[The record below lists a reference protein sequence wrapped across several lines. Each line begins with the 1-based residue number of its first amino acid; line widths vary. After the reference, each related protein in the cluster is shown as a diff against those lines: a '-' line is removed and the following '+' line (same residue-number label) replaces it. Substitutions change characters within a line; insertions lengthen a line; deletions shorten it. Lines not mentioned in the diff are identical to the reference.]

1 MNDQQQMGYEPSL
14 DGIRAFSVIAV
25 MLYHA
30 HIAWLPG
37 GFLGVEVFFVVSGFL
52 ITSLLIEERELNG
65 GIDLKQFWI
74 RRARRLLPALFVMLS
89 ATAVCVAFFAKD
101 SAPDFRRD
109 VLPSLGYFSNWWQI
123 FAVKTPYFA
132 ASSLPVL
139 RHLWSLAV
147 EEQWYL
153 IWPLLFAFIFGAKW
167 MRPKI
172 SGALLVACSGAV
184 MVATALRFAQDNDM
198 RTNLLYLSTLTRSS
212 GLLLGAAVAM
222 LWRPWRKT
230 SPSSWWRSFTADA
243 LAIVSIAVIGF
254 IMATVHVADVRMYQG
269 GLAATTI
276 ASAVVIAVV
285 MRPNGVFVQ
294 KLFSQELFVEIGRR
308 SYGLYLWH
316 WPIFVVAHARDSG
329 NRLAVALAVTVI
341 INEFVYQFVE
351 IPTRQGALGNWW
363 RNRPQLGAMRR
374 RLPVLIAAVVVAS
387 LGVTGFKVVGI
398 EARDLAIDTS
408 TANVIFAVPTTVANT
423 GTTLAPSVVDSSA
436 SSTTP
441 TTPTSSTTIAV
452 LPRKLVIVGDS
463 QAHALALNKPSGIE
477 KTFVIA
483 DGSIDG
489 CGIYDR
495 GVGVGGTNGNF
506 RRNFANCV
514 GFEKSWAKSATKAKA
529 DVALVVI
536 GAWEVLDLKINGFT
550 LAFNTAPADTMFR
563 TQMQRGIDALRA
575 TGATVALLEVAC
587 MRPVDSKGG
596 PVPALPQRGDD
607 ARTGHLNDLLREIAA
622 PEDDGVFFVSGPKE
636 WCTDPKISTS
646 LSYRWD
652 GVHAYKP
659 GAKLIFETI
668 ATSILQLPVTK

>member
-1 MNDQQQMGYEPSL
+1 MNDQPHMGYEPSL

-30 HIAWLPG
+30 NIAWLPG

-52 ITSLLIEERELNG
+52 ITSLLIEERESTQR
-65 GIDLKQFWI
+65 IDLKQFWI
-74 RRARRLLPALFVMLS
+74 RRARRLLPALVVMLS
-89 ATAVCVAFFAKD
+89 ATAFYVAFYATD

-123 FAVKTPYFA
+123 FAVDTPYFA

-153 IWPLLFAFIFGAKW
+153 MWPLLFTFVFGAKW
-167 MRPKI
+167 MRPKV
-172 SGALLVACSGAV
+172 SGILLLVCSAAI
-184 MVATALRFAQDNDM
+184 MIATALRFVQDDETRANF
-198 RTNLLYLSTLTRSS
+198 LYLSTVTRSS
-212 GLLLGAAVAM
+212 GLLLGAAVAL
-222 LWRPWRKT
+222 LWRPWRKI
-230 SPSSWWRSFTADA
+230 SPLSWWKSSIADA
-243 LAIVSIAVIGF
+243 LAIVSISVIGVL
-254 IMATVHVADVRMYQG
+254 MATVHVSDARLYQG
-269 GLAATTI
+269 GLAATTV
-276 ASAVVIAVV
+276 ASAVIIAVV
-285 MRPNGVFVQ
+285 MRPHGLFV
-294 KLFSQELFVEIGRR
+294 KKFFSQNFFVEIGRR

-329 NRLAVALAVTVI
+329 TRLAVALALTII

-351 IPTRQGALGNWW
+351 IPTRRGALGNWW
-363 RNRPQLGAMRR
+363 HNRPQLSAMHR
-374 RLPVLIAAVVVAS
+374 RLPVLIAAVVVTS
-387 LGVTGFKVVGI
+387 LGVTGIKVVGI
-398 EARDLAIDTS
+398 EARDVSIDTS
-408 TANVIFAVPTTVANT
+408 SASVIFAVPTTVA
-423 GTTLAPSVVDSSA
+423 SA
-436 SSTTP
+436 SSLPAASTT
-441 TTPTSSTTIAV
+441 STTIAT
-452 LPRKLVIVGDS
+452 LPRRVVIVGDS
-463 QAHALALNKPSGIE
+463 QAHSLAINKPSGIE
-477 KTFVIA
+477 KTFVITN
-483 DGSIDG
+483 GSIDG
-489 CGIYDR
+489 CGVYDR

-514 GFEKSWAKSATKAKA
+514 GFEKSWSKSATKAKA

-550 LAFNTAPADTMFR
+550 FAFDTAPADTMFR
-563 TQMQRGIDALRA
+563 TQMKRGIDVLRA

-607 ARTGHLNDLLREIAA
+607 MRTSRLNELMREIAA
-622 PEDDGVFFVSGPKE
+622 PEDDGVFFVNGPKE
-636 WCTDPKISTS
+636 WCSDPKISTS

-668 ATSILQLPVTK
+668 ANSILQLPVTK

>member
-1 MNDQQQMGYEPSL
+1 
-14 DGIRAFSVIAV
+14 

-30 HIAWLPG
+30 NIAWLPG

-52 ITSLLIEERELNG
+52 ITSLLIEEHESTRR
-65 GIDLKQFWI
+65 IDLKQFWI

-89 ATAVCVAFFAKD
+89 ATAIYVAFFAKD

-123 FAVKTPYFA
+123 YAVDTPYFA

-153 IWPLLFAFIFGAKW
+153 IWPLLFTVVFGAKW
-167 MRPKI
+167 MRPRI
-172 SGALLVACSGAV
+172 SGALLITCSAAI
-184 MVATALRFAQDNDM
+184 MFTTALRFVQDNET
-198 RTNLLYLSTLTRSS
+198 RTNFLYLSTVTRSS
-212 GLLLGAAVAM
+212 GLLLGAAVAF
-222 LWRPWRKT
+222 LWRPWRKN
-230 SPSSWWRSFTADA
+230 SLPSWWRSSISDA
-243 LAIVSIAVIGF
+243 FAITSIAVIGVL
-254 IMATVHVADVRMYQG
+254 MATVHVADERLYQG
-269 GLAATTI
+269 GLAATTV
-276 ASAVVIAVV
+276 ASAVIVAVV
-285 MRPNGVFVQ
+285 MRPNGLLIKTF
-294 KLFSQELFVEIGRR
+294 FSQNLFVEIGRR

-316 WPIFVVAHARDSG
+316 WPIFVVAHARDSS
-329 NRLAVALAVTVI
+329 NRLAVALALTII

-351 IPTRQGALGNWW
+351 IPTRHGALGNWW
-363 RNRPQLGAMRR
+363 HNRPQLSAMHR
-374 RLPVLIAAVVVAS
+374 RLPVFIAAVVVAS
-387 LGVTGFKVVGI
+387 LGITGVKVVGI
-398 EARDLAIDTS
+398 EARDLSIDAS
-408 TANVIFAVPTTVANT
+408 TANVIFAVPTTVA
-423 GTTLAPSVVDSSA
+423 SA
-436 SSTTP
+436 SSLPAASTT
-441 TTPTSSTTIAV
+441 TTTIAK
-452 LPRKLVIVGDS
+452 LPRRLVIVGDS
-463 QAHALALNKPSGIE
+463 QAHSLAINKPSGIE
-477 KTFVIA
+477 KTFVIT

-514 GFEKSWAKSATKAKA
+514 GFEKSWTKSATKAQA
-529 DVALVVI
+529 DVALVVL

-550 LAFNTAPADTMFR
+550 FAVNTSPADTMFR
-563 TQMQRGIDALRA
+563 TQMKRGIDALRA

-607 ARTGHLNDLLREIAA
+607 TRTRHLNDLLREIAA

-636 WCTDPKISTS
+636 WCSDPKISTS

-659 GAKLIFETI
+659 GAKLVFETI
-668 ATSILQLPVTK
+668 ANSILQLPVTK

>member
-1 MNDQQQMGYEPSL
+1 MNDQPHMGYEPSL

-30 HIAWLPG
+30 NIAWLPG

-52 ITSLLIEERELNG
+52 ITSLLIEERESTQR
-65 GIDLKQFWI
+65 IDLKQFWI
-74 RRARRLLPALFVMLS
+74 RRARRLLPALVVMLA
-89 ATAVCVAFFAKD
+89 ATAVCVAFYATD

-123 FAVKTPYFA
+123 FAVDTPYFA

-153 IWPLLFAFIFGAKW
+153 IWPLLFVFVFGAKW

-172 SGALLVACSGAV
+172 SGALLLLSSGAI
-184 MVATALRFAQDNDM
+184 MFATAFRFAQDDET
-198 RTNLLYLSTLTRSS
+198 RTNFLYLSTITRSS

-230 SPSSWWRSFTADA
+230 SPSSWWRSSVADA
-243 LAIVSIAVIGF
+243 FAVASIAVIGVL
-254 IMATVHVADVRMYQG
+254 MATVRVADARLYQA
-269 GLAATTI
+269 GLAVTTI
-276 ASAVVIAVV
+276 ASAVIISVV
-285 MRPNGVFVQ
+285 MRPNGQFV
-294 KLFSQELFVEIGRR
+294 KKFFSQELFVEIGRR

-316 WPIFVVAHARDSG
+316 WPIFVMAHARDSG
-329 NRLAVALAVTVI
+329 NRLAVALAVTII
-341 INEFVYQFVE
+341 INEFVYQYVE

-363 RNRPQLGAMRR
+363 RNRQQLSAMHR
-374 RLPVLIAAVVVAS
+374 RLPLLIAAAVVAS
-387 LGVTGFKVVGI
+387 LGMTGIKVVGI

-408 TANVIFAVPTTVANT
+408 TANVIFSVPTTVA
-423 GTTLAPSVVDSSA
+423 SA
-436 SSTTP
+436 SSLPAASTT
-441 TTPTSSTTIAV
+441 STTIAK

-463 QAHALALNKPSGIE
+463 QAHSLAINKPSGME
-477 KTFVIA
+477 KTFVVA

-550 LAFNTAPADTMFR
+550 FALNTSPADTIFR
-563 TQMQRGIDALRA
+563 TQMIRGIDALRA

-607 ARTGHLNDLLREIAA
+607 VRTRHLNDLLREIAA
-622 PEDDGVFFVSGPKE
+622 PENDGVFFVSGPTE

>member
-1 MNDQQQMGYEPSL
+1 MNDQSHMGYEPSL

-30 HIAWLPG
+30 DIAWLPG

-52 ITSLLIEERELNG
+52 ITSLLIEERESTRS
-65 GIDLKQFWI
+65 IDLKQFWI
-74 RRARRLLPALFVMLS
+74 RRARRLLPALVVMLS
-89 ATAVCVAFFAKD
+89 ATAVYVAFFAKD

-123 FAVKTPYFA
+123 YAVDTPYFA

-153 IWPLLFAFIFGAKW
+153 IWPLLFTVVFGAKW
-167 MRPKI
+167 MRPRI
-172 SGALLVACSGAV
+172 SGALLITCSAAI
-184 MVATALRFAQDNDM
+184 MFTTALRFVQDNET
-198 RTNLLYLSTLTRSS
+198 RTNFLYLSTITRSS

-222 LWRPWRKT
+222 LWRPWRKN
-230 SPSSWWRSFTADA
+230 SLPSWWRSSISDA
-243 LAIVSIAVIGF
+243 FAITSIAVIGVL
-254 IMATVHVADVRMYQG
+254 MATVHVADQRLYQG
-269 GLAATTI
+269 GLAATTV
-276 ASAVVIAVV
+276 ASAVIVAVV
-285 MRPNGVFVQ
+285 MRPNGLFV
-294 KLFSQELFVEIGRR
+294 KKFFSQDLFVEIGRR

-316 WPIFVVAHARDSG
+316 WPIFVVAHARDSS
-329 NRLAVALAVTVI
+329 NRLAVALALTII

-351 IPTRQGALGNWW
+351 IPTRHGALGNWW
-363 RNRPQLGAMRR
+363 HNRPQLSAMHR
-374 RLPVLIAAVVVAS
+374 RLPVFIAAVVVAS
-387 LGVTGFKVVGI
+387 LGITGVKVVGI
-398 EARDLAIDTS
+398 EARDLSIDTS
-408 TANVIFAVPTTVANT
+408 TANVIFAVPTTVA
-423 GTTLAPSVVDSSA
+423 SA
-436 SSTTP
+436 SSLPAASTT
-441 TTPTSSTTIAV
+441 TTTIAK
-452 LPRKLVIVGDS
+452 LPRRLVIVGDS
-463 QAHALALNKPSGIE
+463 QAHSLAINKPSGIE
-477 KTFVIA
+477 KTFVVT

-514 GFEKSWAKSATKAKA
+514 GFEKSWTKSATKAQA
-529 DVALVVI
+529 DVALVVL
-536 GAWEVLDLKINGFT
+536 GAWEVLDLKINSFT
-550 LAFNTAPADTMFR
+550 LVVNTPPADTMFR
-563 TQMQRGIDALRA
+563 TQMKRGIDALRA

-607 ARTGHLNDLLREIAA
+607 TRTRHLNDLLREIAA

-636 WCTDPKISTS
+636 WCSVSEISTS

>member
-1 MNDQQQMGYEPSL
+1 MNEQQQMGYEPSL

-30 HIAWLPG
+30 NIAWLPG

-52 ITSLLIEERELNG
+52 ITSLLIEERESNG

-74 RRARRLLPALFVMLS
+74 RRARRLLPALFIMLS
-89 ATAVCVAFFAKD
+89 ATAVSVAFFAKD

-153 IWPLLFAFIFGAKW
+153 IWPLLFTVVFGAKW
-167 MRPKI
+167 MRSKF
-172 SGALLVACSGAV
+172 SGMLLVVCSGAV
-184 MVATALRFAQDNDM
+184 MVATALRFVQDDET
-198 RTNLLYLSTLTRSS
+198 RTNFLYLSTLTRSS

-222 LWRPWRKT
+222 LWRPWRKI
-230 SPSSWWRSFTADA
+230 SPSSRLRSSVADA
-243 LAIVSIAVIGF
+243 LALVSIAVIGVL
-254 IMATVHVADVRMYQG
+254 MATVHVADARLYQG
-269 GLAATTI
+269 GLVATTV

-363 RNRPQLGAMRR
+363 RNRPQLSAMHR

-387 LGVTGFKVVGI
+387 LGATGVKVVGI

-423 GTTLAPSVVDSSA
+423 DTTLTPSVVG
-436 SSTTP
+436 SSTT
-441 TTPTSSTTIAV
+441 STTIAK

-463 QAHALALNKPSGIE
+463 QAHALAINKPSGIE
-477 KTFVIA
+477 KTFVIT

-529 DVALVVI
+529 DVALVVL
-536 GAWEVLDLKINGFT
+536 GAWEVLDLKINSFT
-550 LAFNTAPADTMFR
+550 FAFNTSPADTMFR

-607 ARTGHLNDLLREIAA
+607 ARTRHLNDLLREIAA
-622 PEDDGVFFVSGPKE
+622 PEDDGVFFVSGPTE
-636 WCTDPKISTS
+636 WCTDPTISTS

>member
-30 HIAWLPG
+30 NIAWLPG

-52 ITSLLIEERELNG
+52 ITSLLIEERESTQH
-65 GIDLKQFWI
+65 IDLKQFWI
-74 RRARRLLPALFVMLS
+74 RRARRLLPALVVMLS
-89 ATAVCVAFFAKD
+89 ATAVSVAFYATD

-123 FAVKTPYFA
+123 FAVDTPYFA

-147 EEQWYL
+147 EEQWYV
-153 IWPLLFAFIFGAKW
+153 IWPLLFAFVFGAKW
-167 MRPKI
+167 MRRKI
-172 SGALLVACSGAV
+172 SGVLLVACSGAV
-184 MVATALRFAQDNDM
+184 MATTALRFVQDNET
-198 RTNLLYLSTLTRSS
+198 RTNFLYLSTITRSS

-222 LWRPWRKT
+222 LWRPWRKKAL
-230 SPSSWWRSFTADA
+230 SSWWRSSIADA
-243 LAIVSIAVIGF
+243 LAIASIAVIGVL
-254 IMATVHVADVRMYQG
+254 MATVHVADVRLYQG
-269 GLAATTI
+269 GLAVTTI
-276 ASAVVIAVV
+276 ASAVIIAVV
-285 MRPNGVFVQ
+285 MRPNGLFV
-294 KLFSQELFVEIGRR
+294 KKFFSQELFVEIGRR

-316 WPIFVVAHARDSG
+316 WPIFVLAHARDSG
-329 NRLAVALAVTVI
+329 NRLAVALALTII
-341 INEFVYQFVE
+341 INEFVYQYVE
-351 IPTRQGALGNWW
+351 IPSRRGALGNWW
-363 RNRPQLGAMRR
+363 RDRQQLSAMHR
-374 RLPVLIAAVVVAS
+374 RLPVFITAVIVTS
-387 LGVTGFKVVGI
+387 LGITGVKVVGI
-398 EARDLAIDTS
+398 EARDLSIDASSAT
-408 TANVIFAVPTTVANT
+408 VIFAAPTTVANT
-423 GTTLAPSVVDSSA
+423 STTLTPSVVGSPVSSI
-436 SSTTP
+436 T
-441 TTPTSSTTIAV
+441 STTIAQ

-463 QAHALALNKPSGIE
+463 QAHALAINKPSGIE
-477 KTFVIA
+477 KTFVIT

-489 CGIYDR
+489 CGVYDR
-495 GVGVGGTNGNF
+495 GVGVGGTSGNF

-514 GFEKSWAKSATKAKA
+514 GFETSWARSVTKSKA

-550 LAFNTAPADTMFR
+550 FEVDTSPADTMFR
-563 TQMQRGIDALRA
+563 TQMKRGIDALRA

-607 ARTGHLNDLLREIAA
+607 ARTSHLNDLLREIAA

-636 WCTDPKISTS
+636 WCADPKISTS

-668 ATSILQLPVTK
+668 ASSVLKLSVAK

>member
-1 MNDQQQMGYEPSL
+1 MGYEPSL

-30 HIAWLPG
+30 NIAWLPG

-52 ITSLLIEERELNG
+52 ITSLLIEERESNHR
-65 GIDLKQFWI
+65 INLKQFWI
-74 RRARRLLPALFVMLS
+74 RRARRLLPAFFVMLC
-89 ATAVCVAFFAKD
+89 ATAVCVAFYATD

-109 VLPSLGYFSNWWQI
+109 MLPSLGYFSNWWQI
-123 FAVKTPYFA
+123 FAVDTPYFA

-153 IWPLLFAFIFGAKW
+153 IWPLLFTVVFGAKW

-172 SGALLVACSGAV
+172 SGALLIAGSGTIIV
-184 MVATALRFAQDNDM
+184 TTALRFVEDNET
-198 RTNLLYLSTLTRSS
+198 RTNFLYLSTFTRSS
-212 GLLLGAAVAM
+212 GLLLGAAVAL

-230 SPSSWWRSFTADA
+230 STRFVLARSMVADA
-243 LAIVSIAVIGF
+243 LAIGSIAVIGYL
-254 IMATVHVADVRMYQG
+254 MATVHVADARLYQG

-276 ASAVVIAVV
+276 ASAVIVAVV
-285 MRPNGVFVQ
+285 MRPNGLLMKRFFSHN
-294 KLFSQELFVEIGRR
+294 LFAEIGRR

-316 WPIFVVAHARDSG
+316 WPIFVVAHARDSID
-329 NRLAVALAVTVI
+329 RLAIALAATII
-341 INEFVYQFVE
+341 INEFVYQYVE
-351 IPTRQGALGNWW
+351 IPTRHGALGNWW
-363 RNRPQLGAMRR
+363 RNRPQLSAMHR
-374 RLPVLIAAVVVAS
+374 RLPIFVAAVVVAS
-387 LGVTGFKVVGI
+387 LGITGVKVVGI
-398 EARDLAIDTS
+398 QARDLSVDTS
-408 TANVIFAVPTTVANT
+408 NAKVEFAVPTTVANAST
-423 GTTLAPSVVDSSA
+423 NSTPSVSG
-436 SSTTP
+436 SSTT
-441 TTPTSSTTIAV
+441 STTIAT

-463 QAHALALNKPSGIE
+463 QARSLAVNKPSGIK
-477 KTFVIA
+477 KTFVIT

-489 CGIYDR
+489 CGVYNK

-514 GFEKSWAKSATKAKA
+514 GFEKSWAKSARKAKA

-536 GAWEVLDLKINGFT
+536 GAWEVLDLKFGSST
-550 LAFNTAPADTMFR
+550 LAFNTPAADAMFR
-563 TQMQRGIDALRA
+563 SQVRIGVNALRA
-575 TGATVALLEVAC
+575 TGATVALLEVPC
-587 MRPVDSKGG
+587 MRPVTSKGG

-607 ARTGHLNDLLREIAA
+607 TRTGHLNDLLREIAA

-636 WCTDPKISTS
+636 WCSDPKISTS

-668 ATSILQLPVTK
+668 ATSILQLPVGK

>member
-1 MNDQQQMGYEPSL
+1 MGYEPSL

-30 HIAWLPG
+30 DIAWLPG

-52 ITSLLIEERELNG
+52 ITSLLIEERESTRS
-65 GIDLKQFWI
+65 IDLKQFWI
-74 RRARRLLPALFVMLS
+74 RRARRLLPALVVMLS
-89 ATAVCVAFFAKD
+89 ATAVYVAFFAKD

-123 FAVKTPYFA
+123 YAVDTPYFA

-153 IWPLLFAFIFGAKW
+153 IWPLLFTVVFGAKW
-167 MRPKI
+167 MRPRI
-172 SGALLVACSGAV
+172 SGALLITCSAAI
-184 MVATALRFAQDNDM
+184 MFTTALRFVQDNET
-198 RTNLLYLSTLTRSS
+198 RTNFLYLSTITRSS

-222 LWRPWRKT
+222 LWRPWRKN
-230 SPSSWWRSFTADA
+230 SLPSWWRSSISDA
-243 LAIVSIAVIGF
+243 FAITSIAVIGVL
-254 IMATVHVADVRMYQG
+254 MATVHVADQRLYQG
-269 GLAATTI
+269 GLAATTV
-276 ASAVVIAVV
+276 ASAVIVAVV
-285 MRPNGVFVQ
+285 MRPNGLFV
-294 KLFSQELFVEIGRR
+294 KKFFSQDLFVEIGRR

-316 WPIFVVAHARDSG
+316 WPIFVVAHARDSS
-329 NRLAVALAVTVI
+329 NRLAVALALTII

-351 IPTRQGALGNWW
+351 IPTRHGALGNWW
-363 RNRPQLGAMRR
+363 HNRPQLSAMHR
-374 RLPVLIAAVVVAS
+374 RLPVFIAAVVIAS
-387 LGVTGFKVVGI
+387 LGITGVKVVGI
-398 EARDLAIDTS
+398 EARDLSIDTS
-408 TANVIFAVPTTVANT
+408 TANVIFAVPTTVA
-423 GTTLAPSVVDSSA
+423 SA
-436 SSTTP
+436 SSLPAASTT
-441 TTPTSSTTIAV
+441 TTTIAK
-452 LPRKLVIVGDS
+452 LPRRLVIVGDS
-463 QAHALALNKPSGIE
+463 QAHSLAINKPSGIE
-477 KTFVIA
+477 KTFVVT

-514 GFEKSWAKSATKAKA
+514 GFEKSWTKSATKAQA
-529 DVALVVI
+529 DVALVVL
-536 GAWEVLDLKINGFT
+536 GAWEVLDLKINSFT
-550 LAFNTAPADTMFR
+550 LVVNTPPADTMFR
-563 TQMQRGIDALRA
+563 TQMKRGIDALRA

-607 ARTGHLNDLLREIAA
+607 TRTRHLNDLLREIAA
-622 PEDDGVFFVSGPKE
+622 PEDDGVFFVSGPKQ
-636 WCTDPKISTS
+636 WCSDSEISTS

>member
-1 MNDQQQMGYEPSL
+1 MNDQQLMGYEPSL

-30 HIAWLPG
+30 NIAWLPG

-52 ITSLLIEERELNG
+52 ITSLLIEERESTRR
-65 GIDLKQFWI
+65 IDLKQFWI
-74 RRARRLLPALFVMLS
+74 RRARRLLPALVVMLA
-89 ATAVCVAFFAKD
+89 ATAVCVAFYATD

-123 FAVKTPYFA
+123 FAVDTPYFA

-153 IWPLLFAFIFGAKW
+153 IWPLLFTFIFGAKW

-172 SGALLVACSGAV
+172 SGALLLLCSGAI
-184 MVATALRFAQDNDM
+184 MFATALRFVQDDET
-198 RTNLLYLSTLTRSS
+198 RTNFLYLSTLTRSS

-230 SPSSWWRSFTADA
+230 SPSSWWRSSLADTFA
-243 LAIVSIAVIGF
+243 VASIAVIGVL
-254 IMATVHVADVRMYQG
+254 MATVHVADAWLYQG

-276 ASAVVIAVV
+276 ASAVIIAVV
-285 MRPNGVFVQ
+285 MRPNGLFV
-294 KLFSQELFVEIGRR
+294 KMFFSQELFVEIGRR

-329 NRLAVALAVTVI
+329 NRLAVALALTVI
-341 INEFVYQFVE
+341 INEFVYQYVE

-363 RNRPQLGAMRR
+363 HNRQQLSAMHR
-374 RLPVLIAAVVVAS
+374 RLPVLITAAVVAS
-387 LGVTGFKVVGI
+387 LGITGVKVVGI
-398 EARDLAIDTS
+398 EARDLSIDTS
-408 TANVIFAVPTTVANT
+408 TANVIFSVPTTV
-423 GTTLAPSVVDSSA
+423 VSA
-436 SSTTP
+436 SSLPAASTT
-441 TTPTSSTTIAV
+441 STTIAK

-463 QAHALALNKPSGIE
+463 QAHSLVVNKPSGIE
-477 KTFVIA
+477 KTFVITN
-483 DGSIDG
+483 GSIDG

-514 GFEKSWAKSATKAKA
+514 GFEKKWAKSATTARA

-550 LAFNTAPADTMFR
+550 FAVNTSPADTMFR
-563 TQMQRGIDALRA
+563 TQMKRGIDALRS

-607 ARTGHLNDLLREIAA
+607 TRTSHLNDLLREIAA
-622 PEDDGVFFVSGPKE
+622 PEDDGVFFISGPKE
-636 WCTDPKISTS
+636 WCSDPKISTS

-668 ATSILQLPVTK
+668 ASSVLKLPVKK

>member
-1 MNDQQQMGYEPSL
+1 MNDQQLMGYEPSL

-30 HIAWLPG
+30 NIAWLPG

-52 ITSLLIEERELNG
+52 ITSLLIEERESAQR
-65 GIDLKQFWI
+65 IDLKQFWI
-74 RRARRLLPALFVMLS
+74 RRARRLLPALFVMLC
-89 ATAVCVAFFAKD
+89 ATAICVAFYATD

-109 VLPSLGYFSNWWQI
+109 MLPSLGYFSNWWQI
-123 FAVKTPYFA
+123 YAVDTPYFA

-153 IWPLLFAFIFGAKW
+153 IWPLLFTFLFGAKW
-167 MRPKI
+167 MRTKV
-172 SGALLVACSGAV
+172 SGALLVVCSAAI
-184 MVATALRFAQDNDM
+184 MIMTALRFVQDDET
-198 RTNLLYLSTLTRSS
+198 RTNFLYLSTVTRSS

-230 SPSSWWRSFTADA
+230 SLPSWWRSSVADA
-243 LAIVSIAVIGF
+243 FAVASIAVIGVL
-254 IMATVHVADVRMYQG
+254 MATVHVADARLYQG
-269 GLAATTI
+269 GLAVTTV
-276 ASAVVIAVV
+276 ASAVIVAVV
-285 MRPNGVFVQ
+285 MRPHGLFV
-294 KLFSQELFVEIGRR
+294 KKFLSQELFVEIGRR

-329 NRLAVALAVTVI
+329 NRLAVALALTII

-351 IPTRQGALGNWW
+351 IPTRHGALGKWW
-363 RNRPQLGAMRR
+363 HNRQQLSAMHR
-374 RLPVLIAAVVVAS
+374 RLPVLIAAAVVAS
-387 LGVTGFKVVGI
+387 LGITGVKVVGI
-398 EARDLAIDTS
+398 EARDLLIDTS
-408 TANVIFAVPTTVANT
+408 TANVIFSVPTTVA
-423 GTTLAPSVVDSSA
+423 SA
-436 SSTTP
+436 SSLPAASTT
-441 TTPTSSTTIAV
+441 STTIAK
-452 LPRKLVIVGDS
+452 LPRTMLIVGDS
-463 QAHALALNKPSGIE
+463 QAHSLAVNKPSGIE
-477 KTFVIA
+477 KTFVIT

-489 CGIYDR
+489 CGVYDR

-550 LAFNTAPADTMFR
+550 FAFDTLPADTMFR
-563 TQMQRGIDALRA
+563 TQMKRGIDALRA

-607 ARTGHLNDLLREIAA
+607 ARTRHLNELMREIAA
-622 PEDDGVFFVSGPKE
+622 PEDDGVFFVNGPTE
-636 WCTDPKISTS
+636 WCSDPKISTS

-668 ATSILQLPVTK
+668 ASSVLKFPVAK

>member
-1 MNDQQQMGYEPSL
+1 MNGQIKMGYEPSL

-30 HIAWLPG
+30 NIAWLPG

-52 ITSLLIEERELNG
+52 ITSLLIEERESNHC
-65 GIDLKQFWI
+65 INLKQFWI
-74 RRARRLLPALFVMLS
+74 RRARRLLPAFFVMLC
-89 ATAVCVAFFAKD
+89 ATSVCVAFYATD

-109 VLPSLGYFSNWWQI
+109 MLPSLGYFSNWWQI
-123 FAVKTPYFA
+123 FAVDTPYFA

-153 IWPLLFAFIFGAKW
+153 IWPLLFTVVFGAKW

-172 SGALLVACSGAV
+172 SGVLLIACSGAI
-184 MVATALRFAQDNDM
+184 MVITALRFVEDNET
-198 RTNLLYLSTLTRSS
+198 RTNFLYLSTFTRSS
-212 GLLLGAAVAM
+212 GLLLGAAVAL

-230 SPSSWWRSFTADA
+230 STRFVLVRSMVADA
-243 LAIVSIAVIGF
+243 LAIGSIALIGYL
-254 IMATVHVADVRMYQG
+254 MATVHVADARLYQG
-269 GLAATTI
+269 GLATTTI
-276 ASAVVIAVV
+276 ASAVIVAVV
-285 MRPNGVFVQ
+285 MRPNGLLVKKF
-294 KLFSQELFVEIGRR
+294 FSQDFFAEIGRR

-329 NRLAVALAVTVI
+329 NRLAYALAATII
-341 INEFVYQFVE
+341 INEFVYQYVE
-351 IPTRQGALGNWW
+351 IPTRHGALGKWW
-363 RNRPQLGAMRR
+363 RNRQQLSAMRR
-374 RLPVLIAAVVVAS
+374 RLPVFVAAVVVTS
-387 LGVTGFKVVGI
+387 LGFTGVKVVGI
-398 EARDLAIDTS
+398 QARDLSIDTS
-408 TANVIFAVPTTVANT
+408 NAKVEFAVPTTVANAST
-423 GTTLAPSVVDSSA
+423 NSTPSVSG
-436 SSTTP
+436 SSTT
-441 TTPTSSTTIAV
+441 STTIAT

-463 QAHALALNKPSGIE
+463 QARSLAVNKPSGIK
-477 KTFVIA
+477 KTFVIT

-489 CGIYDR
+489 CGVYNK

-514 GFEKSWAKSATKAKA
+514 GFEKSWAKSARKAKA

-536 GAWEVLDLKINGFT
+536 GAWEVLDLKFGSST
-550 LAFNTAPADTMFR
+550 LAFNTSAADAMFR
-563 TQMQRGIDALRA
+563 SQVRIGVNALRA
-575 TGATVALLEVAC
+575 TGATVALLEVPC
-587 MRPVDSKGG
+587 MRPVTSKGG

-607 ARTGHLNDLLREIAA
+607 TRTGHLNDLLREIAA

-636 WCTDPKISTS
+636 WCSDPKISTS

>member
-1 MNDQQQMGYEPSL
+1 
-14 DGIRAFSVIAV
+14 
-25 MLYHA
+25 MLA
-30 HIAWLPG
+30 
-37 GFLGVEVFFVVSGFL
+37 
-52 ITSLLIEERELNG
+52 
-65 GIDLKQFWI
+65 
-74 RRARRLLPALFVMLS
+74 
-89 ATAVCVAFFAKD
+89 ATAVCVAFYATD

-123 FAVKTPYFA
+123 FAVDTPYFA

-153 IWPLLFAFIFGAKW
+153 IWPLLFVFVFGAKW

-172 SGALLVACSGAV
+172 SGALLLLCSGAI
-184 MVATALRFAQDNDM
+184 MFATTLRFVQDDET
-198 RTNLLYLSTLTRSS
+198 RTNFLYLSTLTRSS

-222 LWRPWRKT
+222 LWRPWRKN
-230 SPSSWWRSFTADA
+230 SLPSWWKSSLADA
-243 LAIVSIAVIGF
+243 FAVASIAVIGVL
-254 IMATVHVADVRMYQG
+254 MATVHVADAWLYQG
-269 GLAATTI
+269 GLAVTTI
-276 ASAVVIAVV
+276 ASAVIIAVV
-285 MRPNGVFVQ
+285 MRPNGLFVQ
-294 KLFSQELFVEIGRR
+294 KFFSQELFVEIGRR

-316 WPIFVVAHARDSG
+316 WPIFVITHARDSG
-329 NRLAVALAVTVI
+329 NRLAVALALTII
-341 INEFVYQFVE
+341 INEFVFRYVE

-363 RNRPQLGAMRR
+363 RNRQQLSAMHR
-374 RLPVLIAAVVVAS
+374 RLPVLITTVVVAS
-387 LGVTGFKVVGI
+387 LGITGVKVVGI
-398 EARDLAIDTS
+398 EARDLSIDTS
-408 TANVIFAVPTTVANT
+408 TANVIFSVPTTVA
-423 GTTLAPSVVDSSA
+423 SA
-436 SSTTP
+436 SSLPAASTT
-441 TTPTSSTTIAV
+441 STTIAK

-463 QAHALALNKPSGIE
+463 QAHSLVVNKPSGIE
-477 KTFVIA
+477 KTFVITN
-483 DGSIDG
+483 GSIDG

-514 GFEKSWAKSATKAKA
+514 GFEKSWGKSATKAKA

-550 LAFNTAPADTMFR
+550 FAVNTLPADTMFR
-563 TQMQRGIDALRA
+563 TQMKRGIDALRA

-607 ARTGHLNDLLREIAA
+607 TRTKHLNDLMREIAA

-636 WCTDPKISTS
+636 WCSDPKISTS

-668 ATSILQLPVTK
+668 ATSILQLSVKK

>member
-1 MNDQQQMGYEPSL
+1 MNDQQLMGYEPSL

-30 HIAWLPG
+30 NIAWLPG

-52 ITSLLIEERELNG
+52 ITSLLIEERESTRR
-65 GIDLKQFWI
+65 IDLKQFWI
-74 RRARRLLPALFVMLS
+74 RRARRLLPALVVMLA
-89 ATAVCVAFFAKD
+89 ATAVCVAFYATD

-123 FAVKTPYFA
+123 FAVDTPYFA

-153 IWPLLFAFIFGAKW
+153 IWPLLFVFVFGAKW

-172 SGALLVACSGAV
+172 SGALLLLCSGAI
-184 MVATALRFAQDNDM
+184 MFATALRFVQDDET
-198 RTNLLYLSTLTRSS
+198 RTNFLYLSTLTRSS

-222 LWRPWRKT
+222 LWRPWRKN
-230 SPSSWWRSFTADA
+230 SLPSWWKSSLADA
-243 LAIVSIAVIGF
+243 LAVASIAVIGVL
-254 IMATVHVADVRMYQG
+254 MATVHVADAQLYQG
-269 GLAATTI
+269 GLAVTTI
-276 ASAVVIAVV
+276 ASAVIIAVV
-285 MRPNGVFVQ
+285 MRPNGLFV
-294 KLFSQELFVEIGRR
+294 KKFFSQELFVEIGRR

-329 NRLAVALAVTVI
+329 NRLAVALALTVI
-341 INEFVYQFVE
+341 INEFVYQYVE
-351 IPTRQGALGNWW
+351 IPTRQGALGNWLH
-363 RNRPQLGAMRR
+363 NRQQLSAMHR
-374 RLPVLIAAVVVAS
+374 RLPVLITAAVVAS
-387 LGVTGFKVVGI
+387 LGITGVKVVGI
-398 EARDLAIDTS
+398 EARDLSIDTS
-408 TANVIFAVPTTVANT
+408 TANVIFSVPTTVA
-423 GTTLAPSVVDSSA
+423 SA
-436 SSTTP
+436 SSLPAASTT
-441 TTPTSSTTIAV
+441 STTIAK

-463 QAHALALNKPSGIE
+463 QAHSLVVNKPSGIE
-477 KTFVIA
+477 KTFVITN
-483 DGSIDG
+483 GSIDG

-514 GFEKSWAKSATKAKA
+514 GFEKKWAKSATTARA

-550 LAFNTAPADTMFR
+550 FAVNTSPADTMFR
-563 TQMQRGIDALRA
+563 TQMKRGIDALRS

-607 ARTGHLNDLLREIAA
+607 TRTSHLNDLLREIAA

-636 WCTDPKISTS
+636 WCSDPKISTS

-668 ATSILQLPVTK
+668 ASSVLKLPVKK

>member
-1 MNDQQQMGYEPSL
+1 MNDQPHMGYEPSL

-30 HIAWLPG
+30 NIAWLPG

-52 ITSLLIEERELNG
+52 ITSLLIEEHESTRR
-65 GIDLKQFWI
+65 IDLKQFWI

-89 ATAVCVAFFAKD
+89 ATAIYVAFFAKD

-123 FAVKTPYFA
+123 YAVDTPYFA

-153 IWPLLFAFIFGAKW
+153 IWPLLFTVVFGAKW
-167 MRPKI
+167 MRPRI
-172 SGALLVACSGAV
+172 SGALLITCSAAI
-184 MVATALRFAQDNDM
+184 MFTTALRFVQDNET
-198 RTNLLYLSTLTRSS
+198 RTNFLYLSTVTRSS
-212 GLLLGAAVAM
+212 GLLLGAAVAF
-222 LWRPWRKT
+222 LWRPWRKN
-230 SPSSWWRSFTADA
+230 SLPSWWRSSISDA
-243 LAIVSIAVIGF
+243 FAITSIAVIGVL
-254 IMATVHVADVRMYQG
+254 MATVHVADERLYQG
-269 GLAATTI
+269 GLAATTV
-276 ASAVVIAVV
+276 ASAVIVAVV
-285 MRPNGVFVQ
+285 MRPNGLLIKTF
-294 KLFSQELFVEIGRR
+294 FSQNLFVEIGRR

-316 WPIFVVAHARDSG
+316 WPIFVVAHARDSS
-329 NRLAVALAVTVI
+329 NRLAVALALTII

-351 IPTRQGALGNWW
+351 IPTRHGALGNWW
-363 RNRPQLGAMRR
+363 HNRPQLSAMHR
-374 RLPVLIAAVVVAS
+374 RLPVFIAAVVVAS
-387 LGVTGFKVVGI
+387 LGITGVKVVGI
-398 EARDLAIDTS
+398 EARDLSIDAS
-408 TANVIFAVPTTVANT
+408 TANVIFAVPTTVA
-423 GTTLAPSVVDSSA
+423 SA
-436 SSTTP
+436 SSLPAASTT
-441 TTPTSSTTIAV
+441 TTTIAK
-452 LPRKLVIVGDS
+452 LPRRLVIVGDS
-463 QAHALALNKPSGIE
+463 QAHSLAINKPSGIE
-477 KTFVIA
+477 KTFVIT

-514 GFEKSWAKSATKAKA
+514 GFEKSWTKSATKAQA
-529 DVALVVI
+529 DVALVVL

-550 LAFNTAPADTMFR
+550 FAVNTSPADTMFR
-563 TQMQRGIDALRA
+563 TQMKRGIDALRA

-607 ARTGHLNDLLREIAA
+607 TRTRHLNDLLREIAA

-636 WCTDPKISTS
+636 WCSDPKISTS

-659 GAKLIFETI
+659 GAKLVFETI
-668 ATSILQLPVTK
+668 ANSILQLPVTK

>member
-1 MNDQQQMGYEPSL
+1 MNDQSHMGYEPSL

-30 HIAWLPG
+30 DIAWLPG

-52 ITSLLIEERELNG
+52 ITSLLIEEHESTRR
-65 GIDLKQFWI
+65 IDLKQFWI

-123 FAVKTPYFA
+123 YAVDTPYFA

-153 IWPLLFAFIFGAKW
+153 IWPLLFTVVFGAKW
-167 MRPKI
+167 MRPRI
-172 SGALLVACSGAV
+172 SGALLITCSAAI
-184 MVATALRFAQDNDM
+184 MFTTALRFVQDNET
-198 RTNLLYLSTLTRSS
+198 RTNFLYLSTITRSS

-222 LWRPWRKT
+222 LWRPWRKN
-230 SPSSWWRSFTADA
+230 SVPSWWRSSISDA
-243 LAIVSIAVIGF
+243 FAITSIAVIGVL
-254 IMATVHVADVRMYQG
+254 MATVHVADQRLYQG
-269 GLAATTI
+269 GLAATTV
-276 ASAVVIAVV
+276 ASAVIVAVV
-285 MRPNGVFVQ
+285 MRPNGLLVKKF
-294 KLFSQELFVEIGRR
+294 FSQDLFVEIGRR

-316 WPIFVVAHARDSG
+316 WPIFVVAHARDSS
-329 NRLAVALAVTVI
+329 NRLAVALALTII

-351 IPTRQGALGNWW
+351 IPTRHGALGNWW
-363 RNRPQLGAMRR
+363 HNRPQLSAMHR
-374 RLPVLIAAVVVAS
+374 RLPVFIAAVVVAS
-387 LGVTGFKVVGI
+387 LGITGAKVVGI
-398 EARDLAIDTS
+398 EARDLSIDTS
-408 TANVIFAVPTTVANT
+408 TANVIFAVPTTVA
-423 GTTLAPSVVDSSA
+423 SA
-436 SSTTP
+436 SSLPAASTT
-441 TTPTSSTTIAV
+441 TTTIAK
-452 LPRKLVIVGDS
+452 LPRRLVIVGDS
-463 QAHALALNKPSGIE
+463 QAHSLAINKPSGIE
-477 KTFVIA
+477 KTFVVT

-514 GFEKSWAKSATKAKA
+514 GFEKSWTKSATKAQA
-529 DVALVVI
+529 DVALVVL
-536 GAWEVLDLKINGFT
+536 GAWEVLDLKINSFT
-550 LAFNTAPADTMFR
+550 LVVNTPPADTMFR
-563 TQMQRGIDALRA
+563 TQMKRGIDALRA

-607 ARTGHLNDLLREIAA
+607 TRTRHLNDLLREIAA

-636 WCTDPKISTS
+636 WCSESEISTS

>member
-1 MNDQQQMGYEPSL
+1 MNDQSHMGYEPSL

-30 HIAWLPG
+30 DIAWLPG

-52 ITSLLIEERELNG
+52 ITSLLIEERESTRS
-65 GIDLKQFWI
+65 IDLKQFWI
-74 RRARRLLPALFVMLS
+74 RRARRLLPALVVMLS
-89 ATAVCVAFFAKD
+89 ATAVYVAFFAKD

-123 FAVKTPYFA
+123 YAVDTPYFA

-153 IWPLLFAFIFGAKW
+153 IWPLLFTVVFGAKW
-167 MRPKI
+167 MRPRI
-172 SGALLVACSGAV
+172 SGALLITCSAAI
-184 MVATALRFAQDNDM
+184 MFTTALRFVQDNET
-198 RTNLLYLSTLTRSS
+198 RTNFLYLSTITRSS

-222 LWRPWRKT
+222 LWRPWRKN
-230 SPSSWWRSFTADA
+230 SLPSWWRSSISDA
-243 LAIVSIAVIGF
+243 FAITSIAVIGVL
-254 IMATVHVADVRMYQG
+254 MATVHVADQRLYQG
-269 GLAATTI
+269 GLAATTV
-276 ASAVVIAVV
+276 ASAVIVAVV
-285 MRPNGVFVQ
+285 MRPNGLFV
-294 KLFSQELFVEIGRR
+294 KKFFSQDLFVEIGRR

-316 WPIFVVAHARDSG
+316 WPIFVVAHARDSS
-329 NRLAVALAVTVI
+329 NRLAVALALTII

-351 IPTRQGALGNWW
+351 IPTRHGALGNWW
-363 RNRPQLGAMRR
+363 HNRPQLSAMHR
-374 RLPVLIAAVVVAS
+374 RLPVFIAAVVVAS
-387 LGVTGFKVVGI
+387 LGITGVKVVGI
-398 EARDLAIDTS
+398 EARDLSIDTS
-408 TANVIFAVPTTVANT
+408 TANVIFAVPTTVA
-423 GTTLAPSVVDSSA
+423 SA
-436 SSTTP
+436 SSLPAASTT
-441 TTPTSSTTIAV
+441 TTTIAK
-452 LPRKLVIVGDS
+452 LPRRLVIVGDS
-463 QAHALALNKPSGIE
+463 QAHSLAINKPSGIE
-477 KTFVIA
+477 KTFVIT

-514 GFEKSWAKSATKAKA
+514 GFEKSWTKSATKAQA
-529 DVALVVI
+529 DVALVVL

-550 LAFNTAPADTMFR
+550 FAVNTSPADTMFR
-563 TQMQRGIDALRA
+563 TQMKRGIDALRA

-607 ARTGHLNDLLREIAA
+607 TRTRHLNDLLREIAA
-622 PEDDGVFFVSGPKE
+622 PEDDGVFFVSGPKQ
-636 WCTDPKISTS
+636 WCSDSEISTS

>member
-1 MNDQQQMGYEPSL
+1 MNDQQLMGYEPSL

-30 HIAWLPG
+30 NIAWLPG

-52 ITSLLIEERELNG
+52 ITSLLIEERESTRR
-65 GIDLKQFWI
+65 IDLKQFWI
-74 RRARRLLPALFVMLS
+74 RRARRLLPALVVMLA
-89 ATAVCVAFFAKD
+89 ATAVCVAFYATD

-123 FAVKTPYFA
+123 FAVDTPYFA

-153 IWPLLFAFIFGAKW
+153 IWPLFFVFVFGAKW

-172 SGALLVACSGAV
+172 SGALLLLCSGAI
-184 MVATALRFAQDNDM
+184 MFATALRFVQDDET
-198 RTNLLYLSTLTRSS
+198 RTNFLYLSTLTRSS

-222 LWRPWRKT
+222 LWRPWRKN
-230 SPSSWWRSFTADA
+230 SLPSWWKSSLADA
-243 LAIVSIAVIGF
+243 LAVASIAVIGVL
-254 IMATVHVADVRMYQG
+254 MATVHVADAQLYQG
-269 GLAATTI
+269 GLAVTTI
-276 ASAVVIAVV
+276 ASAVIIAVV
-285 MRPNGVFVQ
+285 MRPNGLFV
-294 KLFSQELFVEIGRR
+294 KKFFSQELFVEIGRR

-329 NRLAVALAVTVI
+329 NRLAVALALTVI
-341 INEFVYQFVE
+341 INEFVYQYVE
-351 IPTRQGALGNWW
+351 IPTRQGALGNWLH
-363 RNRPQLGAMRR
+363 NRQQLSAMHR
-374 RLPVLIAAVVVAS
+374 RLPVLITAAVVAS
-387 LGVTGFKVVGI
+387 LGITGVKVVGI
-398 EARDLAIDTS
+398 EARDLSIDTS
-408 TANVIFAVPTTVANT
+408 TANVIFSVPTTVA
-423 GTTLAPSVVDSSA
+423 SA
-436 SSTTP
+436 SSLPAASTT
-441 TTPTSSTTIAV
+441 STTIAK

-463 QAHALALNKPSGIE
+463 QAHSLVVNKPSGIE
-477 KTFVIA
+477 KTFVITN
-483 DGSIDG
+483 GSIDG

-514 GFEKSWAKSATKAKA
+514 GFEKKWAKSATTARA

-550 LAFNTAPADTMFR
+550 FAVNTSPADTMFR
-563 TQMQRGIDALRA
+563 TQMKRGIDALRS

-607 ARTGHLNDLLREIAA
+607 TRTSHLNDLLREIAA
-622 PEDDGVFFVSGPKE
+622 PEDDGVFFISGPKE
-636 WCTDPKISTS
+636 WCSDPKISTS

-668 ATSILQLPVTK
+668 ASSVLKLPVKK

>member
-1 MNDQQQMGYEPSL
+1 MNDQQLMGYEPSL

-30 HIAWLPG
+30 NIAWLPG

-52 ITSLLIEERELNG
+52 ITSLLIEERESTQR
-65 GIDLKQFWI
+65 IDLKQFWI
-74 RRARRLLPALFVMLS
+74 RRARRLLPVFFVMLC
-89 ATAVCVAFFAKD
+89 ATAVCVAFYATD

-123 FAVKTPYFA
+123 FAVDTPYFA

-153 IWPLLFAFIFGAKW
+153 IWPLLFTFIFGAKW

-172 SGALLVACSGAV
+172 SGALLLLCSGAIII
-184 MVATALRFAQDNDM
+184 ATAFRFAQDNET
-198 RTNLLYLSTLTRSS
+198 RTNFLYLSTVTRSS
-212 GLLLGAAVAM
+212 GLLLGAAVAL

-230 SPSSWWRSFTADA
+230 PTRLVLTRSLVADA
-243 LAIVSIAVIGF
+243 LAIVSIVVIGVL
-254 IMATVHVADVRMYQG
+254 MATVHVVDARLYQG

-276 ASAVVIAVV
+276 ASAVVVAVV

-294 KLFSQELFVEIGRR
+294 KFFSQELFVEIGRR

-316 WPIFVVAHARDSG
+316 WPIFVITHARDSG
-329 NRLAVALAVTVI
+329 NRLAVAIAITAI

-363 RNRPQLGAMRR
+363 RNRQQLSAMRR

-387 LGVTGFKVVGI
+387 LGITGVKVVGI
-398 EARDLAIDTS
+398 EARDLAIDSSSATL
-408 TANVIFAVPTTVANT
+408 VFEVPTTVVDTAT
-423 GTTLAPSVVDSSA
+423 SLVPAPALTT
-436 SSTTP
+436 T
-441 TTPTSSTTIAV
+441 TTIAK
-452 LPRKLVIVGDS
+452 LPRTMLIVGDS
-463 QAHALALNKPSGIE
+463 QAHALAINKPSGME
-477 KTFVIA
+477 KTFVVA

-514 GFEKSWAKSATKAKA
+514 GFEKSWAKSATKTRA

-550 LAFNTAPADTMFR
+550 FAFNTSPADTMFR
-563 TQMQRGIDALRA
+563 TQMKRGIDALRS

-607 ARTGHLNDLLREIAA
+607 ARTRHLNDLMREIAA
-622 PEDDGVFFVSGPKE
+622 PEDDGVFFISGPKE
-636 WCTDPKISTS
+636 WCTDPTISTS

-668 ATSILQLPVTK
+668 ATLILQLPVTK

>member
-1 MNDQQQMGYEPSL
+1 MGYEPSL

-30 HIAWLPG
+30 NVAWLPG

-52 ITSLLIEERELNG
+52 ITSLLIEERESNHR
-65 GIDLKQFWI
+65 INLKQFWI
-74 RRARRLLPALFVMLS
+74 RRARRLLPAFFVMLC
-89 ATAVCVAFFAKD
+89 ATAVCVAFYATD

-109 VLPSLGYFSNWWQI
+109 MLPSLGYFSNWWQI
-123 FAVKTPYFA
+123 FAVDTPYFA

-153 IWPLLFAFIFGAKW
+153 IWPLLFTVVFGAKW

-172 SGALLVACSGAV
+172 SGALLIAGSGTI
-184 MVATALRFAQDNDM
+184 MVTTALRFVEDNET
-198 RTNLLYLSTLTRSS
+198 RTNFLYLSTFTRSS
-212 GLLLGAAVAM
+212 GLLLGAAVAL

-230 SPSSWWRSFTADA
+230 STRFVLARSMVADA
-243 LAIVSIAVIGF
+243 LAIGSIAVIGYL
-254 IMATVHVADVRMYQG
+254 MATVHVADARLYQG

-276 ASAVVIAVV
+276 ASAVIVAVV
-285 MRPNGVFVQ
+285 MRPNGLLIERVFSHN
-294 KLFSQELFVEIGRR
+294 FFAEIGRR

-316 WPIFVVAHARDSG
+316 WPIFVVAHARDSID
-329 NRLAVALAVTVI
+329 RLAIALAATII
-341 INEFVYQFVE
+341 INEFVYQYVE
-351 IPTRQGALGNWW
+351 IPTRHGALGNWW
-363 RNRPQLGAMRR
+363 RNRPQLSAMHR
-374 RLPVLIAAVVVAS
+374 RLPIFVAAVVVAS
-387 LGVTGFKVVGI
+387 LGITGVKVVGI
-398 EARDLAIDTS
+398 QARDLSVDTS
-408 TANVIFAVPTTVANT
+408 NAKVEFAVPTTVANAST
-423 GTTLAPSVVDSSA
+423 NSTPSVSG
-436 SSTTP
+436 SSTT
-441 TTPTSSTTIAV
+441 STTIAT

-463 QAHALALNKPSGIE
+463 QARSLAVNKPSGIK
-477 KTFVIA
+477 KTFVIT

-489 CGIYDR
+489 CGVYNK

-514 GFEKSWAKSATKAKA
+514 GFEKSWAKSARKAKA

-536 GAWEVLDLKINGFT
+536 GAWEVLDLKFGSST
-550 LAFNTAPADTMFR
+550 LVFNTPAADAMFR
-563 TQMQRGIDALRA
+563 SQVRVGVNALRA
-575 TGATVALLEVAC
+575 TGATVALLEVPC
-587 MRPVDSKGG
+587 MRPVTSKGG

-607 ARTGHLNDLLREIAA
+607 TRTGHLNDLLREIAA

-636 WCTDPKISTS
+636 WCSDPKISTS

>member
-1 MNDQQQMGYEPSL
+1 MNDQRLMGYEPSL

-30 HIAWLPG
+30 NIAWLPG

-52 ITSLLIEERELNG
+52 ITSLLIEERESTQH
-65 GIDLKQFWI
+65 IDLKQFWI
-74 RRARRLLPALFVMLS
+74 RRARRLLPALVVMLA
-89 ATAVCVAFFAKD
+89 ATAVCVAFYATD

-123 FAVKTPYFA
+123 FAVDTPYFA

-153 IWPLLFAFIFGAKW
+153 MWPLLFTFVFGAKW

-172 SGALLVACSGAV
+172 SGALLLLCSGAI
-184 MVATALRFAQDNDM
+184 MFATAFRFVEDNET
-198 RTNLLYLSTLTRSS
+198 RTNFLYLSTLTRSS
-212 GLLLGAAVAM
+212 GLLLGATVAM

-230 SPSSWWRSFTADA
+230 SPSSWWRSSLADTFA
-243 LAIVSIAVIGF
+243 VASIAVIGVL
-254 IMATVHVADVRMYQG
+254 MATVHVADARLYQG
-269 GLAATTI
+269 GLAVTTI
-276 ASAVVIAVV
+276 ASAVIIAVV
-285 MRPNGVFVQ
+285 MRPNGLFV
-294 KLFSQELFVEIGRR
+294 KKFFSQELFVEIGRR

-316 WPIFVVAHARDSG
+316 WPIFVLAHARDSG
-329 NRLAVALAVTVI
+329 NRLAVALALTII
-341 INEFVYQFVE
+341 INEFVYQYVE
-351 IPTRQGALGNWW
+351 IPSRRGALGNWW
-363 RNRPQLGAMRR
+363 RDRQQLSAMHR
-374 RLPVLIAAVVVAS
+374 RLPVFITAVIVTS
-387 LGVTGFKVVGI
+387 LGITGVKVVGI
-398 EARDLAIDTS
+398 EARDLSIDASSAT
-408 TANVIFAVPTTVANT
+408 VIFAAPTTVANT
-423 GTTLAPSVVDSSA
+423 STTLTPSVVGSPVSSI
-436 SSTTP
+436 T
-441 TTPTSSTTIAV
+441 STTIAQ

-463 QAHALALNKPSGIE
+463 QAHALAINKPSGIE
-477 KTFVIA
+477 KTFVIT

-489 CGIYDR
+489 CGVYDR
-495 GVGVGGTNGNF
+495 GVGVGGTSGNF

-514 GFEKSWAKSATKAKA
+514 GFETSWARSVTKSKA

-550 LAFNTAPADTMFR
+550 FEVDTSPADTMFR
-563 TQMQRGIDALRA
+563 TQMKRGIDALRA

-607 ARTGHLNDLLREIAA
+607 ARTSHLNDLLREIAA

-636 WCTDPKISTS
+636 WCSDPKISTS

>member
-1 MNDQQQMGYEPSL
+1 MNDQPHMGYEPSL

-30 HIAWLPG
+30 NIAWLPG

-52 ITSLLIEERELNG
+52 ITSLLIEERESTQR
-65 GIDLKQFWI
+65 IDLKQFWI
-74 RRARRLLPALFVMLS
+74 RRARRLLPALVVMLS
-89 ATAVCVAFFAKD
+89 VTAVCVAFYATD

-109 VLPSLGYFSNWWQI
+109 MLPSLGYFSNWWQI
-123 FAVKTPYFA
+123 YAVDTPYFA

-153 IWPLLFAFIFGAKW
+153 IWPLLFAVLFGAKW

-172 SGALLVACSGAV
+172 SGALLIGCSGAI
-184 MVATALRFAQDNDM
+184 MIATALGFVQDDET
-198 RTNLLYLSTLTRSS
+198 RTNFLYLSTITRSS

-222 LWRPWRKT
+222 LWRPWRKNS
-230 SPSSWWRSFTADA
+230 SPSWWRSSIADA
-243 LAIVSIAVIGF
+243 LAIASIAVIGVL
-254 IMATVHVADVRMYQG
+254 MATVHVADSRLYQG
-269 GLAATTI
+269 GLAATTV
-276 ASAVVIAVV
+276 ASAVIVAVV
-285 MRPNGVFVQ
+285 MRPTGLIVKRF
-294 KLFSQELFVEIGRR
+294 FSQDFFVEIGRR

-329 NRLAVALAVTVI
+329 NRLAVAIALTII
-341 INEFVYQFVE
+341 INEFVYQYVE
-351 IPTRQGALGNWW
+351 IPTRRGALGNWW
-363 RNRPQLGAMRR
+363 HNRPQLSAMHR
-374 RLPVLIAAVVVAS
+374 RLPVLITAVVIAS
-387 LGVTGFKVVGI
+387 LGITGVKVVGI
-398 EARDLAIDTS
+398 EARDLSIDTS
-408 TANVIFAVPTTVANT
+408 TASVIFSVPTTVAS
-423 GTTLAPSVVDSSA
+423 GSSLPA
-436 SSTTP
+436 ASTT
-441 TTPTSSTTIAV
+441 TTTIAK

-463 QAHALALNKPSGIE
+463 QANSLAVNKPSGME
-477 KTFVIA
+477 KTFIVA
-483 DGSIDG
+483 NGSIDG

-550 LAFNTAPADTMFR
+550 FAVNTLPADTMFR
-563 TQMQRGIDALRA
+563 TQMKRGIEALRA
-575 TGATVALLEVAC
+575 TGVTVALLEVAC

-607 ARTGHLNDLLREIAA
+607 TRTGHLNDLLREIAA

-636 WCTDPKISTS
+636 WCSDPKISTS

-659 GAKLIFETI
+659 GAKLVFETI
-668 ATSILQLPVTK
+668 ANSILQLPVTK

>member
-1 MNDQQQMGYEPSL
+1 MNDQPHMGYEPSL

-30 HIAWLPG
+30 NIAWLPG

-52 ITSLLIEERELNG
+52 ITSLLIEERESTQR
-65 GIDLKQFWI
+65 IDLKQFWI
-74 RRARRLLPALFVMLS
+74 RRARRLLPALVVMLS
-89 ATAVCVAFFAKD
+89 ATAVCVAFYATN

-109 VLPSLGYFSNWWQI
+109 MLPSLGYFSNWWQI
-123 FAVKTPYFA
+123 YAVDTPYFA

-139 RHLWSLAV
+139 RHLWSLAA

-153 IWPLLFAFIFGAKW
+153 IWPLLFALLFGAKW

-172 SGALLVACSGAV
+172 SGALLIGCSGAI
-184 MVATALRFAQDNDM
+184 MFTTALGFVQDDET
-198 RTNLLYLSTLTRSS
+198 RTNFLYLSTITRSS

-222 LWRPWRKT
+222 LWRPWRKN
-230 SPSSWWRSFTADA
+230 SLPSWWRSSVGDA
-243 LAIVSIAVIGF
+243 LAIVSIAVIGVL
-254 IMATVHVADVRMYQG
+254 MATVHVADSRLYQG
-269 GLAATTI
+269 GLAATTV
-276 ASAVVIAVV
+276 ASAVIVAVV
-285 MRPNGVFVQ
+285 MRPTGLIVKRF
-294 KLFSQELFVEIGRR
+294 FSQEFVVEIGRR

-329 NRLAVALAVTVI
+329 NRLAVAIALTII
-341 INEFVYQFVE
+341 INEFVYQYVE
-351 IPTRQGALGNWW
+351 IPTRRGALGNWW
-363 RNRPQLGAMRR
+363 RNRPQLSAMHR
-374 RLPVLIAAVVVAS
+374 RLPVFITAVVVAS
-387 LGVTGFKVVGI
+387 LGITGIKVVGI
-398 EARDLAIDTS
+398 EARDLSIDTS
-408 TANVIFAVPTTVANT
+408 TASVIFSVPTTVA
-423 GTTLAPSVVDSSA
+423 SA
-436 SSTTP
+436 TSLPAASTT
-441 TTPTSSTTIAV
+441 TTTIAK

-463 QAHALALNKPSGIE
+463 QANSLAVNKPSGMD
-477 KTFVIA
+477 KTFIVTN
-483 DGSIDG
+483 GSIDG

-550 LAFNTAPADTMFR
+550 FGVNSLPADTMFR
-563 TQMQRGIDALRA
+563 TQIKRGIAALRA

-607 ARTGHLNDLLREIAA
+607 TRTGHLNDLLREIAA

-636 WCTDPKISTS
+636 WCSDPKISTS

-659 GAKLIFETI
+659 GAKLVFETI
-668 ATSILQLPVTK
+668 ANSILQLPVTK

>member
-1 MNDQQQMGYEPSL
+1 MNDQPHMGYEPSL

-30 HIAWLPG
+30 NIAWLPG

-52 ITSLLIEERELNG
+52 ITSLLIEERESTQR
-65 GIDLKQFWI
+65 IDLKQFWI
-74 RRARRLLPALFVMLS
+74 RRARRLLPALVVMLS
-89 ATAVCVAFFAKD
+89 VTAVCVAFYATD

-109 VLPSLGYFSNWWQI
+109 MLPSLGYFSNWWQI
-123 FAVKTPYFA
+123 YAVDTPYFA

-153 IWPLLFAFIFGAKW
+153 IWPLLFALLFGAKW
-167 MRPKI
+167 MRSKI
-172 SGALLVACSGAV
+172 SGALLIAFSGAI
-184 MVATALRFAQDNDM
+184 MFTTALGFVQDDET
-198 RTNLLYLSTLTRSS
+198 RTNFLYLSTITRSS

-222 LWRPWRKT
+222 LWRPWRKN
-230 SPSSWWRSFTADA
+230 SLPSWWRSSIADA
-243 LAIVSIAVIGF
+243 LAIASIAVIGVL
-254 IMATVHVADVRMYQG
+254 MATVHVTDSRLYQG
-269 GLAATTI
+269 GLAATTV
-276 ASAVVIAVV
+276 ASAVIVAVV
-285 MRPNGVFVQ
+285 MRPTGLIVKRF
-294 KLFSQELFVEIGRR
+294 FSQDFFVEIGRR

-316 WPIFVVAHARDSG
+316 WPIFVVTHARDSG
-329 NRLAVALAVTVI
+329 NRLAVAIALTII
-341 INEFVYQFVE
+341 INEFVYQYVE
-351 IPTRQGALGNWW
+351 IPTRRGALGNWW
-363 RNRPQLGAMRR
+363 HNRPQLSAMHR
-374 RLPVLIAAVVVAS
+374 RLPVLITAVVIAS
-387 LGVTGFKVVGI
+387 LGITGVKVVGI
-398 EARDLAIDTS
+398 EARDLSIDTS
-408 TANVIFAVPTTVANT
+408 TASVIFSVPTTVA
-423 GTTLAPSVVDSSA
+423 SA
-436 SSTTP
+436 SSLPAASTT
-441 TTPTSSTTIAV
+441 TTTIAK

-463 QAHALALNKPSGIE
+463 QANSLAVNKPSGME
-477 KTFVIA
+477 KTFIVA
-483 DGSIDG
+483 NGSIDG

-550 LAFNTAPADTMFR
+550 FGVNSLPADTIFR
-563 TQMQRGIDALRA
+563 TQMKRGIAALRA

-607 ARTGHLNDLLREIAA
+607 TRTGHLNDLLREIAA
-622 PEDDGVFFVSGPKE
+622 PEDDGVFFISGPKE
-636 WCTDPKISTS
+636 WCSDPKISAS

-659 GAKLIFETI
+659 GAKLVFETI
-668 ATSILQLPVTK
+668 ANSVLQLPVTK

>member
-1 MNDQQQMGYEPSL
+1 MNEQQQMGYEPSL

-30 HIAWLPG
+30 NIAWLPG

-52 ITSLLIEERELNG
+52 ITSLLIEERESTQH
-65 GIDLKQFWI
+65 IDLKQFWI
-74 RRARRLLPALFVMLS
+74 RRARRLLPALFIMLS
-89 ATAVCVAFFAKD
+89 ATAVSVAFFAKD

-109 VLPSLGYFSNWWQI
+109 VLPSLGYLSNWWQI

-153 IWPLLFAFIFGAKW
+153 IWPLLFTVVFGAKW
-167 MRPKI
+167 MRSKF
-172 SGALLVACSGAV
+172 SGMLLVVCSGAV
-184 MVATALRFAQDNDM
+184 MATTALRFAQDNET
-198 RTNLLYLSTLTRSS
+198 RTNFLYLSTVTRSS

-230 SPSSWWRSFTADA
+230 SPSSWWRSSIADA
-243 LAIVSIAVIGF
+243 LALVSIAVIGVL
-254 IMATVHVADVRMYQG
+254 MATVHVADARLYQG
-269 GLAATTI
+269 GLVATTV

-285 MRPNGVFVQ
+285 MRPNGLIIKKF
-294 KLFSQELFVEIGRR
+294 FSQDFFVEVGRR

-329 NRLAVALAVTVI
+329 NRFAVALAATII

-363 RNRPQLGAMRR
+363 RNRPQLSAMRR

-387 LGVTGFKVVGI
+387 LGATGVKVVGI
-398 EARDLAIDTS
+398 EARDLSIDTS
-408 TANVIFAVPTTVANT
+408 TANVIFSVPTTVANT
-423 GTTLAPSVVDSSA
+423 GTTLTPSVIGSSVP
-436 SSTTP
+436 STT
-441 TTPTSSTTIAV
+441 STTIAK
-452 LPRKLVIVGDS
+452 LPRKMVIVGDS
-463 QAHALALNKPSGIE
+463 QAHALAINKPSGME

-489 CGIYDR
+489 CGVYDR

-536 GAWEVLDLKINGFT
+536 GAWEVLDLKINSFAF
-550 LAFNTAPADTMFR
+550 AFNTSPADTMFR

-607 ARTGHLNDLLREIAA
+607 ARTRHLNDLLREIAA
-622 PEDDGVFFVSGPKE
+622 PEDDGVFFVSGPTE
-636 WCTDPKISTS
+636 WCTDPTISTS

-668 ATSILQLPVTK
+668 ATSILQLPATK

>member
-1 MNDQQQMGYEPSL
+1 MNDQQLMGYEPSL

-30 HIAWLPG
+30 NIAWLPG

-52 ITSLLIEERELNG
+52 ITSLLIEEHESTQR
-65 GIDLKQFWI
+65 IDLKQFWI
-74 RRARRLLPALFVMLS
+74 RRARRLLPALFVMLC
-89 ATAVCVAFFAKD
+89 ATAICVAFYATD

-123 FAVKTPYFA
+123 LAVDTPYFA

-153 IWPLLFAFIFGAKW
+153 IWPLLFIFVFGAKW

-172 SGALLVACSGAV
+172 SGVLLLLCSGAI
-184 MVATALRFAQDNDM
+184 MFATALRFVQDDET
-198 RTNLLYLSTLTRSS
+198 RTNFLYLSTITRSS
-212 GLLLGAAVAM
+212 GLLLGAAVAL

-230 SPSSWWRSFTADA
+230 SPSSWWKSSVADA
-243 LAIVSIAVIGF
+243 LAVASIAVIGVL
-254 IMATVHVADVRMYQG
+254 MATVHVADARLYQG
-269 GLAATTI
+269 GLAVTTI
-276 ASAVVIAVV
+276 ASAVIIAVV
-285 MRPNGVFVQ
+285 MRPNGLFV
-294 KLFSQELFVEIGRR
+294 KKFFSQELFVKIGRR

-316 WPIFVVAHARDSG
+316 WPIFVITRARDSG
-329 NRLAVALAVTVI
+329 NRLAVALALTII
-341 INEFVYQFVE
+341 INEFVYQYVE
-351 IPTRQGALGNWW
+351 IPTRQGALGKWW
-363 RNRPQLGAMRR
+363 RNRQQLSAMHR
-374 RLPVLIAAVVVAS
+374 RLPLLIAAAVVAS
-387 LGVTGFKVVGI
+387 LGITGVKVVGI
-398 EARDLAIDTS
+398 EARDLSIDTS
-408 TANVIFAVPTTVANT
+408 TANVIFSVPTTVA
-423 GTTLAPSVVDSSA
+423 SA
-436 SSTTP
+436 SSLPAASTT
-441 TTPTSSTTIAV
+441 STTIAK

-463 QAHALALNKPSGIE
+463 QAHSLAINKPSGIE
-477 KTFVIA
+477 ETFVITN
-483 DGSIDG
+483 GSIDG
-489 CGIYDR
+489 CGVYDR

-514 GFEKSWAKSATKAKA
+514 GFEKKWAKSATTARA

-550 LAFNTAPADTMFR
+550 FAVKTSPADTIFR
-563 TQMQRGIDALRA
+563 TQMKRGIDALRS

-607 ARTGHLNDLLREIAA
+607 TRTKHLNDLLREIAA

-636 WCTDPKISTS
+636 WCSDPKISTS

-668 ATSILQLPVTK
+668 ASSVLKMPVKK

>member
-1 MNDQQQMGYEPSL
+1 MNDQPHMGYEPSL

-30 HIAWLPG
+30 NIAWLPG

-52 ITSLLIEERELNG
+52 ITSLLIEERESTQR
-65 GIDLKQFWI
+65 IDLKQFWI
-74 RRARRLLPALFVMLS
+74 RRARRLLPALVVMLS
-89 ATAVCVAFFAKD
+89 VTAVCVAFYATD

-109 VLPSLGYFSNWWQI
+109 MLPSLGYFSNWWQI
-123 FAVKTPYFA
+123 YAVDTPYFA

-153 IWPLLFAFIFGAKW
+153 IWPLLFAVLFGAKW

-172 SGALLVACSGAV
+172 SGALLIGCSGAI
-184 MVATALRFAQDNDM
+184 MIATALGFVQDDET
-198 RTNLLYLSTLTRSS
+198 RTNFLYLSTITRSS

-222 LWRPWRKT
+222 LWRPWRKNSLPT
-230 SPSSWWRSFTADA
+230 WWRSSVGDA
-243 LAIVSIAVIGF
+243 LAIASIAVIGVL
-254 IMATVHVADVRMYQG
+254 MATVHVADSRLYQG
-269 GLAATTI
+269 GLAATTV
-276 ASAVVIAVV
+276 ASAVIVAVV
-285 MRPNGVFVQ
+285 MRPTGLIVKRF
-294 KLFSQELFVEIGRR
+294 FSQDFFVEIGRR

-329 NRLAVALAVTVI
+329 NRLAVAIALTII
-341 INEFVYQFVE
+341 INEFVYQYVE
-351 IPTRQGALGNWW
+351 IPTRRGALGNWW
-363 RNRPQLGAMRR
+363 HNRQQLSAMHR
-374 RLPVLIAAVVVAS
+374 RLPVLITAVVIAS
-387 LGVTGFKVVGI
+387 LGITGVKVVGI
-398 EARDLAIDTS
+398 EARDLSIDTS
-408 TANVIFAVPTTVANT
+408 TASVIFSVPTTVA
-423 GTTLAPSVVDSSA
+423 SA
-436 SSTTP
+436 TSLPAASTT
-441 TTPTSSTTIAV
+441 TTTIAK

-463 QAHALALNKPSGIE
+463 QANSLAVNKPSGME
-477 KTFVIA
+477 KTFIVTN
-483 DGSIDG
+483 GSIDG

-550 LAFNTAPADTMFR
+550 FGVNSLPADTMFR
-563 TQMQRGIDALRA
+563 TQMKRGITALRA

-607 ARTGHLNDLLREIAA
+607 TRTGHLNDLLREIAA
-622 PEDDGVFFVSGPKE
+622 PEDDGVFLVSGPKE
-636 WCTDPKISTS
+636 WCSDPKISTS

>member
-1 MNDQQQMGYEPSL
+1 MNDQQLMGYEPSL

-30 HIAWLPG
+30 NIAWLPG

-52 ITSLLIEERELNG
+52 ITSLLIEERESTRR
-65 GIDLKQFWI
+65 IDLKQFWI
-74 RRARRLLPALFVMLS
+74 RRARRLLPALVVMLA
-89 ATAVCVAFFAKD
+89 ATAVCVAFYATD

-123 FAVKTPYFA
+123 FAVDTPYFA

-153 IWPLLFAFIFGAKW
+153 IWPLLFVFVFGAKW

-172 SGALLVACSGAV
+172 SGALLLLCSGAI
-184 MVATALRFAQDNDM
+184 MFATALRFVQDDET
-198 RTNLLYLSTLTRSS
+198 RTNFLYLSTLTRSS

-222 LWRPWRKT
+222 LWRPWRKN
-230 SPSSWWRSFTADA
+230 SLPSWWKSSLADA
-243 LAIVSIAVIGF
+243 LAVASIAVIGVL
-254 IMATVHVADVRMYQG
+254 MATVHVADKRLYQG
-269 GLAATTI
+269 GLAITTI
-276 ASAVVIAVV
+276 ASAVIIAVV
-285 MRPNGVFVQ
+285 MRPNGLFV
-294 KLFSQELFVEIGRR
+294 KKFFSQELFVEIGRR

-329 NRLAVALAVTVI
+329 NRLAVALALTVI
-341 INEFVYQFVE
+341 INEFVYQYVE
-351 IPTRQGALGNWW
+351 IPTRQGALGNWLH
-363 RNRPQLGAMRR
+363 NRQQLSAMHR
-374 RLPVLIAAVVVAS
+374 RLPVLITAAVVAS
-387 LGVTGFKVVGI
+387 LGITGVKVVGI
-398 EARDLAIDTS
+398 EARDLSIDTS
-408 TANVIFAVPTTVANT
+408 TANVIFSVPTTVA
-423 GTTLAPSVVDSSA
+423 SA
-436 SSTTP
+436 SSLPAASTT
-441 TTPTSSTTIAV
+441 STTIAK

-463 QAHALALNKPSGIE
+463 QAHSLVVNKPSGIE
-477 KTFVIA
+477 KTFVITN
-483 DGSIDG
+483 GSIDG

-514 GFEKSWAKSATKAKA
+514 GFEKKWAKSATTARA

-550 LAFNTAPADTMFR
+550 FAVNTSPADTMFR
-563 TQMQRGIDALRA
+563 TQMKRGIDALRS

-607 ARTGHLNDLLREIAA
+607 TRTSHLNDLLREIAA
-622 PEDDGVFFVSGPKE
+622 PEDDGVFFISGPKE
-636 WCTDPKISTS
+636 WCSDPKISTS

-668 ATSILQLPVTK
+668 ASSVLKLPVKK

>member
-1 MNDQQQMGYEPSL
+1 MNDQPHMGYEPSL

-30 HIAWLPG
+30 NIAWLPG

-52 ITSLLIEERELNG
+52 ITSLLIEECESTQR
-65 GIDLKQFWI
+65 IDLKQFWI
-74 RRARRLLPALFVMLS
+74 RRARRLLPALVVMLS
-89 ATAVCVAFFAKD
+89 VTAVCVAFYATD

-109 VLPSLGYFSNWWQI
+109 MLPSLGYFSNWWQI
-123 FAVKTPYFA
+123 YAVDTPYFA

-153 IWPLLFAFIFGAKW
+153 IWPLLFALLFGAKW
-167 MRPKI
+167 MRSKI
-172 SGALLVACSGAV
+172 SGALLIACSGAI
-184 MVATALRFAQDNDM
+184 MFTTALGFVQDDET
-198 RTNLLYLSTLTRSS
+198 RTNFLYLSTITRSS

-222 LWRPWRKT
+222 LWRPWRKN
-230 SPSSWWRSFTADA
+230 SLPSWWRSSIADA
-243 LAIVSIAVIGF
+243 LAIASIAVIGVL
-254 IMATVHVADVRMYQG
+254 MATVHVTDSRLYQG
-269 GLAATTI
+269 GLATTTV
-276 ASAVVIAVV
+276 ASAVIVAVV
-285 MRPNGVFVQ
+285 MRPTGLIVKRF
-294 KLFSQELFVEIGRR
+294 FSQDFFVEIGRR

-316 WPIFVVAHARDSG
+316 WPIFVVTHARDSG
-329 NRLAVALAVTVI
+329 NRLAVALALTII
-341 INEFVYQFVE
+341 INEFVYQYVE
-351 IPTRQGALGNWW
+351 IPTRRGALGNWW
-363 RNRPQLGAMRR
+363 HNRQQLSAMHR
-374 RLPVLIAAVVVAS
+374 RLPVLITAAVVGS
-387 LGVTGFKVVGI
+387 LSITGVKVVGI
-398 EARDLAIDTS
+398 EARDLSIDTS
-408 TANVIFAVPTTVANT
+408 TASVIFSVPTTVV
-423 GTTLAPSVVDSSA
+423 SVSSLPA
-436 SSTTP
+436 ASTT
-441 TTPTSSTTIAV
+441 TTTIAK

-463 QAHALALNKPSGIE
+463 QANSLAVNKPSGME
-477 KTFVIA
+477 KTFIVA
-483 DGSIDG
+483 NGSIDG

-550 LAFNTAPADTMFR
+550 FGVNSLPADTMFR
-563 TQMQRGIDALRA
+563 TQMKRGIAALRA

-607 ARTGHLNDLLREIAA
+607 TRTGHLNDLLREIAA
-622 PEDDGVFFVSGPKE
+622 PEDDGVFFISGPKE
-636 WCTDPKISTS
+636 WCSDPKISAS

-659 GAKLIFETI
+659 GAKLVFETI
-668 ATSILQLPVTK
+668 ANSVLQLPVTK

>member
-1 MNDQQQMGYEPSL
+1 MGYEPSL

-30 HIAWLPG
+30 NVAWLPG

-52 ITSLLIEERELNG
+52 ITSLLIEERESNHR
-65 GIDLKQFWI
+65 INLKQFWI
-74 RRARRLLPALFVMLS
+74 RRARRLLPAFFVMLC
-89 ATAVCVAFFAKD
+89 ATAVCVAFYATD

-109 VLPSLGYFSNWWQI
+109 MFPSLGYFSNWWQI
-123 FAVKTPYFA
+123 FAVDTPYFA

-153 IWPLLFAFIFGAKW
+153 LWPLLFTVVFGAKW

-172 SGALLVACSGAV
+172 SGVLLIVCSGAI
-184 MVATALRFAQDNDM
+184 MVTTALRFVEDNET
-198 RTNLLYLSTLTRSS
+198 RTNFLYLSTFTRSS
-212 GLLLGAAVAM
+212 GLLLGAAVAL

-230 SPSSWWRSFTADA
+230 STRFVLARSMVADA
-243 LAIVSIAVIGF
+243 LAIGSIAVIGYL
-254 IMATVHVADVRMYQG
+254 MATVHVADARLYQG

-276 ASAVVIAVV
+276 ASAVIIAVV
-285 MRPNGVFVQ
+285 MRPNGLLIKRF
-294 KLFSQELFVEIGRR
+294 FSYNFFAEIGRR

-316 WPIFVVAHARDSG
+316 WPIFVVAHARDSID
-329 NRLAVALAVTVI
+329 RLAIALAATII
-341 INEFVYQFVE
+341 INEFVYQYVE
-351 IPTRQGALGNWW
+351 IPTRHGALGNWW
-363 RNRPQLGAMRR
+363 RNRPQLSAMHR
-374 RLPVLIAAVVVAS
+374 RLPIFVAAVVVAS
-387 LGVTGFKVVGI
+387 LGITGVKVVGI
-398 EARDLAIDTS
+398 QARDLSIDTS
-408 TANVIFAVPTTVANT
+408 NAKVEFAVPTTVANAST
-423 GTTLAPSVVDSSA
+423 NSTPSVSG
-436 SSTTP
+436 SSTT
-441 TTPTSSTTIAV
+441 STTIAT

-463 QAHALALNKPSGIE
+463 QARSLAVNKPSGIK
-477 KTFVIA
+477 KTFVIT

-489 CGIYDR
+489 CGVYNK

-514 GFEKSWAKSATKAKA
+514 GFEKSWAKSARKAKA

-536 GAWEVLDLKINGFT
+536 GAWEVLDLKFGSST
-550 LAFNTAPADTMFR
+550 LVFNTPAADAMFR
-563 TQMQRGIDALRA
+563 SQVRVGVNALRA
-575 TGATVALLEVAC
+575 TGATVALLEVPC
-587 MRPVDSKGG
+587 MRPVTSKGG

-607 ARTGHLNDLLREIAA
+607 TRTGHLNDLLREIAA

-636 WCTDPKISTS
+636 WCSDPKISTS